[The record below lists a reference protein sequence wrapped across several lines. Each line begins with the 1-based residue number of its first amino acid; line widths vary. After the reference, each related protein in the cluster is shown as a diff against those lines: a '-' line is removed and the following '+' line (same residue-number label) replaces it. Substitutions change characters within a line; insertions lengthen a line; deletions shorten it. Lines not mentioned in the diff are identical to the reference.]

1 MAVKRKMKRRATVTT
16 DLDVLRLTELY
27 LKGWS
32 QRRIADELGT
42 THQLVYYHLKK
53 IRAEW
58 KAEALQNID
67 ELQSRELAKLDKLE
81 STYWEAWDRSVLNS
95 ERKSER
101 TKTLDD
107 GKQEFTQEI
116 VTEGRDGNPAFLAGI
131 ERCIER
137 RCKLLGLDAPVKLE
151 HGGAFAQMLSA
162 AASGGFEPPPP
173 FPKPEQP
180 DAPAASE

>member
-1 MAVKRKMKRRATVTT
+1 MGARKGRAMAAKRKIKRRATVTT
-16 DLDVLRLTELY
+16 ELDVLRLTELY

-81 STYWEAWDRSVLNS
+81 STYWEAWDRSFAMNGAG
-95 ERKSER
+95 KHDY
-101 TKTLDD
+101 LDGVMKAID
-107 GKQEFTQEI
+107 
-116 VTEGRDGNPAFLAGI
+116 
-131 ERCIER
+131 R

-173 FPKPEQP
+173 FPAPGQP
-180 DAPAASE
+180 DPPADSE